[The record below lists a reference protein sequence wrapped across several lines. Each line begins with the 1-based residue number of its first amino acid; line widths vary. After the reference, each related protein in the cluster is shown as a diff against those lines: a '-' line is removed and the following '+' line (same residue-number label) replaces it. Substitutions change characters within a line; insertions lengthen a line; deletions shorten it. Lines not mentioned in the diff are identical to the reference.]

1 MEIRKLERWK
11 QIVKKKQSRDETR
24 TALILKLFQVKLI
37 RLSEVG
43 AGVLG
48 EKDFKTNHHLY
59 VNPAEQSWGVNK
71 WGRQQLK
78 KRGFETFLL
87 LFCELPF
94 STDGNTTGREQVSGD
109 TGGRR
114 NCHALLS
121 SIDRQWQRCVTSR
134 YSIFRGI

>member
-78 KRGFETFLL
+78 KEGFKLSCCSSVNCPFQQMETRPVVNKFRATLVVDETAVWRHGIL
-87 LFCELPF
+87 SL
-94 STDGNTTGREQVSGD
+94 
-109 TGGRR
+109 GGFNKR
-114 NCHALLS
+114 AKE
-121 SIDRQWQRCVTSR
+121 IGFV
-134 YSIFRGI
+134 